1 VILIFPLTRH
11 SLPISKMLL
20 LTTATFLSL
29 IHSVT
34 ATTNVTSR
42 TAPVGAK
49 VLTVAVIG
57 GLYARFRVNSDIDVI
72 SRLWMDRLGSIT

>member
-1 VILIFPLTRH
+1 
-11 SLPISKMLL
+11 MLVSTAVTL
-20 LTTATFLSL
+20 LSFFQY
-29 IHSVT
+29 VT

-57 GLYARFRVNSDIDVI
+57 GLYTMFHTSSDID
-72 SRLWMDRLGSIT
+72 

>member
-1 VILIFPLTRH
+1 
-11 SLPISKMLL
+11 
-20 LTTATFLSL
+20 
-29 IHSVT
+29 
-34 ATTNVTSR
+34 VTSR